1 VITRGIREFAGRD
14 WESARRSKEAYWG
27 ERIARLG
34 PAEAFRIA
42 EELRREVLLLHPA
55 WPSPAQRSAA
65 HASGGYSTFSTST
78 GCTSVA
84 RRAGTTAAAKATV
97 RASTTAP
104 KMIAGAVLSTPNNIA

>member
-42 EELRREVLLLHPA
+42 EELRQEVLLLHPA
-55 WPSPAQRSAA
+55 WPSAAQRHADVQSHIRVAA
-65 HASGGYSTFSTST
+65 LLQRAGA
-78 GCTSVA
+78 A
-84 RRAGTTAAAKATV
+84 RR
-97 RASTTAP
+97 R
-104 KMIAGAVLSTPNNIA
+104 